1 MAGAR
6 IRGWR
11 KAAGM
16 TQAELALAS
25 GLSRVAISRL
35 EGGRQSPNHATIQ
48 MLAAALRVSAGELT
62 TTTG

>member
-1 MAGAR
+1 
-6 IRGWR
+6 
-11 KAAGM
+11 M